1 MSVLLGLALGGSA
14 CTKMNGAGGSAS
26 RGSAAMDPKAPVA
39 KVGGQVITAGELAE
53 VTKARL
59 AKLEADHAEK
69 VYQLKSEALDELVE
83 KRLIEAKAKRE
94 GLTSEKLVE
103 RDVKPKDPT
112 DAEIQQVYD
121 RAKASGRQVPPF
133 EQVKGEIA
141 KMLKDRSSGEGRRV
155 FVDKL
160 KAEAKVEVL
169 LPPLLM
175 PKVEVALEGQSKGPS
190 NAPINI
196 VEFSDYQCPYC
207 IRFFRDTMPLIEQE
221 YINTGKVKYVFR
233 NLPLESIHPFAVKA
247 AEAADCAGEQG
258 KFWQM
263 HRRLFSNQEALGP
276 ADLQLHAQSI
286 GLDLTRFNQC
296 LSGGSHAPAIRKG
309 AEEAFSA
316 GIQGTPAFVI
326 GVRNEKDP
334 SDPNI
339 KVVSI
344 ISGAQP
350 YSVFQA
356 AINNL
361 LGVQNQ

>member
-1 MSVLLGLALGGSA
+1 MIARSKLANFTIHTRLRNLPAGRPPAPKSRALANILSASVLVVALILTWPQIASAQRPNQRQNEKREIEALKQGQAALQNELQEVKKLLLMLAGSA
-14 CTKMNGAGGSAS
+14 PSPEPARPETINIANSPS
-26 RGSAAMDPKAPVA
+26 
-39 KVGGQVITAGELAE
+39 VGEQG
-53 VTKARL
+53 ARL
-59 AKLEADHAEK
+59 
-69 VYQLKSEALDELVE
+69 VV
-83 KRLIEAKAKRE
+83 
-94 GLTSEKLVE
+94 
-103 RDVKPKDPT
+103 
-112 DAEIQQVYD
+112 
-121 RAKASGRQVPPF
+121 
-133 EQVKGEIA
+133 
-141 KMLKDRSSGEGRRV
+141 
-155 FVDKL
+155 
-160 KAEAKVEVL
+160 
-169 LPPLLM
+169 
-175 PKVEVALEGQSKGPS
+175 
-190 NAPINI
+190 

-309 AEEAFSA
+309 AEEAFTA

>member
-1 MSVLLGLALGGSA
+1 MSKVLVMSVLLGLALGGSA

-141 KMLKDRSSGEGRRV
+141 KMLKDRSSGEGRSV

-169 LPPLLM
+169 LPPLR
-175 PKVEVALEGQSKGPS
+175 VQVAAEVPPRVTPRRRSPSSSSRTSSAPSVAGRGVGQARADG
-190 NAPINI
+190 
-196 VEFSDYQCPYC
+196 VQ
-207 IRFFRDTMPLIEQE
+207 
-221 YINTGKVKYVFR
+221 GKVRLVYR
-233 NLPLESIHPFAVKA
+233 DYPLPFHSKA
-247 AEAADCAGEQG
+247 QKASEAALCAGDQG
-258 KFWQM
+258 KYWEM
-263 HRRLFSNQEALGP
+263 HEKLFSNQQALEP
-276 ADLQLHAQSI
+276 PQLKEHAKGL
-286 GLDLTRFNQC
+286 GLDGGKFDKC
-296 LSGGSHAPAIRKG
+296 LDSGEKARSSRASQEGRRRGGRQRHPGLLHQRPHAVGRAAVRRVQ
-309 AEEAFSA
+309 EDHRQRA
-316 GIQGTPAFVI
+316 G
-326 GVRNEKDP
+326 RRLSRRDP
-334 SDPNI
+334 S
-339 KVVSI
+339 
-344 ISGAQP
+344 
-350 YSVFQA
+350 
-356 AINNL
+356 
-361 LGVQNQ
+361 

>member
-1 MSVLLGLALGGSA
+1 MTTGINRINVMNRLSASVPASILVVALILAAPQLAPAQRPKPQQDELKKEIEAVKQGQAELQNELREVKKLLLML
-14 CTKMNGAGGSAS
+14 AGGRPSPEPARPETINIANS
-26 RGSAAMDPKAPVA
+26 PS
-39 KVGGQVITAGELAE
+39 VGEQG
-53 VTKARL
+53 ARL
-59 AKLEADHAEK
+59 
-69 VYQLKSEALDELVE
+69 VV
-83 KRLIEAKAKRE
+83 
-94 GLTSEKLVE
+94 
-103 RDVKPKDPT
+103 
-112 DAEIQQVYD
+112 
-121 RAKASGRQVPPF
+121 
-133 EQVKGEIA
+133 
-141 KMLKDRSSGEGRRV
+141 
-155 FVDKL
+155 
-160 KAEAKVEVL
+160 
-169 LPPLLM
+169 
-175 PKVEVALEGQSKGPS
+175 
-190 NAPINI
+190 

>member
-1 MSVLLGLALGGSA
+1 MTARSKLTNFITLTMLPNRPADRPPVPKPRPLTNRLSSSLLVVALILTLPQLASA
-14 CTKMNGAGGSAS
+14 QQSNRQQNEMKREIEALKQGQATIQNELQEVKKLMLLLAGGKPSPEPARPETINIANS
-26 RGSAAMDPKAPVA
+26 PS
-39 KVGGQVITAGELAE
+39 VGEPG
-53 VTKARL
+53 ARL
-59 AKLEADHAEK
+59 
-69 VYQLKSEALDELVE
+69 VV
-83 KRLIEAKAKRE
+83 
-94 GLTSEKLVE
+94 
-103 RDVKPKDPT
+103 
-112 DAEIQQVYD
+112 
-121 RAKASGRQVPPF
+121 
-133 EQVKGEIA
+133 
-141 KMLKDRSSGEGRRV
+141 
-155 FVDKL
+155 
-160 KAEAKVEVL
+160 
-169 LPPLLM
+169 
-175 PKVEVALEGQSKGPS
+175 
-190 NAPINI
+190 

-207 IRFFRDTMPLIEQE
+207 SRFFRDTMPLIEQE
-221 YINTGKVKYVFR
+221 FINTGKVRYVFR

-258 KFWQM
+258 RFWQM

-326 GVRNEKDP
+326 GIRNEKDP

-350 YSVFQA
+350 YSVFKS
-356 AINNL
+356 AINNM
-361 LGVQNQ
+361 LGAQNE